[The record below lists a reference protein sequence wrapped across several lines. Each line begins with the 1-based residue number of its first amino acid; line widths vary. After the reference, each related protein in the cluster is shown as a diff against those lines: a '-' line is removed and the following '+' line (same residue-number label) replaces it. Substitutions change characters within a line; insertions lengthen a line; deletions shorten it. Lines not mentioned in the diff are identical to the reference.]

1 MPVGLNWN
9 GWNSRLPLFFSLFH
23 SSTHSLTHSRVYA
36 TMWTISSVY
45 GFGHAVVKK
54 YARLVTPPH
63 NSRLPEMENYIF
75 KICVTHQKKYMRKW
89 GTTKSNGKKSNG
101 NYALLRF
108 FSSILC
114 SCPRPVD
121 RDSLT
126 SFTVNKTMIT
136 MTAESESKEWAGVWV
151 CAWRRKKLSDVS
163 LFFSPFSF
171 PYRTDVNWKKF
182 MHWIAAAYNFK
193 SKKSENKT
201 HKKNQS
207 FGLKFP
213 CGNYNMVA
221 TRENTRPTHF
231 IIFHFILIVT
241 KWDFSPD
248 FNCKSIVLWVLLIID
263 MQFIK
268 P

>member
-1 MPVGLNWN
+1 MWHTKKNIWGNEAQ
-9 GWNSRLPLFFSLFH
+9 RKPL
-23 SSTHSLTHSRVYA
+23 
-36 TMWTISSVY
+36 
-45 GFGHAVVKK
+45 
-54 YARLVTPPH
+54 
-63 NSRLPEMENYIF
+63 
-75 KICVTHQKKYMRKW
+75 
-89 GTTKSNGKKSNG
+89 GKKVQWKLCVASI
-101 NYALLRF
+101 F
-108 FSSILC
+108 FRQFYVPAHDQSI
-114 SCPRPVD
+114 
-121 RDSLT
+121 DSLT

-221 TRENTRPTHF
+221 TCENTRAQHILLFF
-231 IIFHFILIVT
+231 ISF
-241 KWDFSPD
+241 
-248 FNCKSIVLWVLLIID
+248 
-263 MQFIK
+263 
-268 P
+268 